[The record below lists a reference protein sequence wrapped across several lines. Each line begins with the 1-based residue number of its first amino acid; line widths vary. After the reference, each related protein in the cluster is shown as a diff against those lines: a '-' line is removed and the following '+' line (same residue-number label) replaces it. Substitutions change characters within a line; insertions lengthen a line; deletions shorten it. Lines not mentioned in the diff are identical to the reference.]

1 MKTQGGL
8 SRSWVAMVPQ
18 QPGAVAEAF
27 FEVVLLGCVPC
38 PRAPPQ
44 QAPGQESRRRASEHP
59 VSTGGRRGAGGQR
72 QGCPRGALWPCWP
85 SPHRLSS
92 DPPPI
97 LLCVVERRSPCM
109 HWGELSRSAFLG
121 VVTALVS
128 RRHLC
133 VAVSYPEH
141 GGGRLR
147 SVPLSWSLP
156 P

>member
-1 MKTQGGL
+1 
-8 SRSWVAMVPQ
+8 
-18 QPGAVAEAF
+18 
-27 FEVVLLGCVPC
+27 
-38 PRAPPQ
+38 
-44 QAPGQESRRRASEHP
+44 
-59 VSTGGRRGAGGQR
+59 
-72 QGCPRGALWPCWP
+72 
-85 SPHRLSS
+85 
-92 DPPPI
+92 
-97 LLCVVERRSPCM
+97 M

-141 GGGRLR
+141 GGGHLR